1 MLTVLCALQPFRIAC
16 RSQLNIL
23 ASLLFEPVATC
34 AEDAACILEGCGDVL
49 VRDGESPPLLG
60 GMVDQRMGAKTS
72 SERPPPLAHVEPL
85 ALQELPDGMTAN
97 QGVVVLP

>member
-34 AEDAACILEGCGDVL
+34 AEDAACILEGGDVL
-49 VRDGESPPLLG
+49 VRAREGPPLLA
-60 GMVDQRMGAKTS
+60 GMVDQRMEQKTS

-85 ALQELPDGMTAN
+85 ALQELPDGVTAN